1 MSKSYPFACDFYI
14 VDKNLYVEIQ
24 GNWTHG
30 PHPFDKNNKEDI
42 NILNNWKEKNTP
54 YYLSAIKNW
63 TINDPYKREVAKN
76 NKLNFIEIFTQNV
89 DDLIKKFNDYYE
101 QL

>member
-1 MSKSYPFACDFYI
+1 MSKLYPFACDFYI
-14 VDKNLYVEIQ
+14 IDKNLYVEIQ

-42 NILNNWKEKNTP
+42 SILNNWKEKNTP

-63 TINDPYKREVAKN
+63 TINDPHKREVAKN
-76 NKLNFIEIFTQNV
+76 NKLNFLEIFTQDVN
-89 DDLIKKFNDYYE
+89 DLIKKFNDYYE